1 MGPSTPPLFPACR
14 HPNAA
19 SICWFLRDVVGLVR
33 ESGVCNP
40 PSGQVTDA
48 KARTEGEE
56 TDSVFT

>member
-1 MGPSTPPLFPACR
+1 MGPGTPPLLPA
-14 HPNAA
+14 NAA

-33 ESGVCNP
+33 GSGVYNP

>member
-1 MGPSTPPLFPACR
+1 M
-14 HPNAA
+14 
-19 SICWFLRDVVGLVR
+19 GLVR
-33 ESGVCNP
+33 GSGVYNP